1 MASARDGTPIATQKK
16 GEDKALIS
24 EFDPLGSTAKK
35 FEDQMALTPNQVI
48 GFNAQDMPT
57 SLTQQNYFGQTQVM
71 EPALI
76 VT

>member
-1 MASARDGTPIATQKK
+1 
-16 GEDKALIS
+16 
-24 EFDPLGSTAKK
+24 
-35 FEDQMALTPNQVI
+35 MALTPNQVI